1 MNTNP
6 GLIGTKL
13 GNTQIFLDD
22 GEVRRVTAIKAGP
35 CVVVGK
41 RTPDKDGYAALQ
53 LGYGSRREK
62 LVNKPDAGNFKK
74 AGVDAPRIVRE
85 FRVDESLLQRFD
97 VGQTLGASDI
107 FHDGQFVDVSGTSKG
122 RGFTGVMKRHNF
134 AGAGTVGHGTHE
146 YKRHGGSIGMNMT
159 PGRTLR
165 GQKMAGQHG
174 NKKATILNL
183 RIVRVLSEENIVL
196 VDGGVPGPRNGL
208 LTVKGAVKK
217 RPVPLPEP
225 PAKEE
230 ALEEAAAAQEA
241 PEEA

>member
-1 MNTNP
+1 VNTNP

-41 RTPDKDGYAALQ
+41 RTPDKDGYAALR
-53 LGYGSRREK
+53 LGFGSRREK
-62 LVNKPDAGNFKK
+62 LVNKPDAGTLK
-74 AGVDAPRIVRE
+74 AAGIDTAPRVVRE
-85 FRVDESLLQRFD
+85 FRIDPALLERFE
-97 VGQTLGASDI
+97 VGQTLGVADI
-107 FHDGQFVDVSGTSKG
+107 FQDGQFVDVSGTSKG

-165 GQKMAGQHG
+165 GQKMPGQYG
-174 NKKATILNL
+174 NKKSTILNL
-183 RIVRVLSEENIVL
+183 KIVKLLPDENIVL
-196 VDGGVPGPRNGL
+196 VEGGVPGSRNGF
-208 LTVKGAVKK
+208 LTVKGAIKK
-217 RPVPLPEP
+217 APVPLPEP

-230 ALEEAAAAQEA
+230 VTEEA
-241 PEEA
+241 PEAAEEG